1 LKDKAKIIFDLYDL
15 DKSQMITTEEM
26 TILLKT
32 AITSLNAMVK
42 KPSPTMEEIQK
53 KTTNIFKT
61 YDINKDGT
69 ISLKEFQSFVS
80 TDPEILQ

>member
-1 LKDKAKIIFDLYDL
+1 
-15 DKSQMITTEEM
+15 MITTEEM

-42 KPSPTMEEIQK
+42 KPAPTFEEIEK
-53 KTTNIFKT
+53 KTDMIFKT

-69 ISLKEFQSFVS
+69 ISLKEF
-80 TDPEILQ
+80 